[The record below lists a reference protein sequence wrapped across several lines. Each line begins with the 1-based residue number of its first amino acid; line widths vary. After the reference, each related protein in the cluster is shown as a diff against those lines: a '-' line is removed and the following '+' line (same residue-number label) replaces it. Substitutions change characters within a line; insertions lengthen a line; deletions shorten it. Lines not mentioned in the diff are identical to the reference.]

1 MALTLS
7 AAHEA
12 NNPLK
17 AGAPAAR
24 KQPFGEYGRYRVW
37 PIHTRFD
44 AVEWLVAD
52 AEVIDEVTG
61 FAAVIRQ
68 EPTLEQAVAG
78 L

>member
-24 KQPFGEYGRYRVW
+24 EQRFGEYRRYRVW

-44 AVEWLVAD
+44 AVEWLVAN
-52 AEVIDEVTG
+52 AAVIDQATG
-61 FAAVIRQ
+61 CAAVIRQ